1 MKGSSVIAAIGKKF
15 RVTTKRAIAS
25 RLGMSEMAI
34 HNWRNRK
41 SINETAIA
49 RLVFSAYRAG
59 ATASQQ
65 TALRPLVEFARID
78 RSKSKLGASFEL
90 FNTKMA
96 NGRTHSYLDGL
107 RKELEKHHGIYIFFD
122 SRGQAIY
129 TGKARKQ
136 TLWREMKNAFNRERG
151 DLQKIKRVKHPA
163 GNVRY
168 LTSEEKTR
176 QIREFEIPLH
186 DIAAY
191 FSAYQ
196 VVDGMIN
203 EVEAMLVRSFANDLL
218 NKKMERFGQQKK
230 KEK

>member
-34 HNWRNRK
+34 HNWRNHK

-59 ATASQQ
+59 AAASQQ

-96 NGRTHSYLDGL
+96 DGRTHSYLDGL

-196 VVDGMIN
+196 VSDGMIN

-230 KEK
+230 KKK